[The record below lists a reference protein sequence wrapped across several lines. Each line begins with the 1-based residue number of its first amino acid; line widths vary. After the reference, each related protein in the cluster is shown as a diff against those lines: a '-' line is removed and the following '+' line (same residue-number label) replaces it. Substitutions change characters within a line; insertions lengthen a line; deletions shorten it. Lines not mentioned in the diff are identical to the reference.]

1 MLKAESQSTR
11 EIKLTSFNIRYE
23 SLIIK
28 KGNGS
33 INLKLLARN
42 SMKELK
48 ILDICI
54 WKKVF
59 QIDFVRNYFGR
70 TSFQQIH
77 IDQTTNRIK
86 LVYFLNFP

>member
-1 MLKAESQSTR
+1 
-11 EIKLTSFNIRYE
+11 
-23 SLIIK
+23 
-28 KGNGS
+28 
-33 INLKLLARN
+33 
-42 SMKELK
+42 MKELK